1 MRTFL
6 LSAILLLGT
15 TGTSINERTDGR
27 HDSVRNGSV
36 LAAVPDA
43 QGTRLPH
50 SKLPLSFEANHGQAA
65 QDVKFLSRGRGYGL
79 FLTPTGATVSTRGAA
94 PSTEPAAA
102 MHMHFVGSNPAVR
115 VVGKGPLPGVS
126 NYFIGRDPAKWRTR
140 VPHYAQVRYE
150 EIYPG
155 INVVFYG
162 NDEGRLE
169 SARRRPSSAS
179 TSPVWSGRHSSTSP
193 SRITIR
199 METAMGPI

>member
-1 MRTFL
+1 
-6 LSAILLLGT
+6 
-15 TGTSINERTDGR
+15 
-27 HDSVRNGSV
+27 
-36 LAAVPDA
+36 
-43 QGTRLPH
+43 
-50 SKLPLSFEANHGQAA
+50 
-65 QDVKFLSRGRGYGL
+65 
-79 FLTPTGATVSTRGAA
+79 
-94 PSTEPAAA
+94 